1 MPIPHATAD
10 IRKHTAGA
18 RNLRIEPIFLQYLV
32 LSLNIFKGFVNWD
45 FETCFET
52 IDEAC
57 YAFIPVFPFLVA
69 EEVKTQAQRTR
80 IKNQTTHD
88 QGQRTEEK

>member
-1 MPIPHATAD
+1 MKTTNANAVEAAAKHNIMPKWLPM
-10 IRKHTAGA
+10 KE
-18 RNLRIEPIFLQYLV
+18 L
-32 LSLNIFKGFVNWD
+32 
-45 FETCFET
+45 

-57 YAFIPVFPFLVA
+57 YAFIPVFPFLGA